1 MPRMS
6 RHAPGLGKA
15 LINDRF
21 GNKFKNRE
29 YIHSAELL
37 PDQDK
42 ADGVFQSVTE
52 RSTLDDFLATAEM
65 AGTEFTAERHNIH
78 FVNSDQKGI
87 YAIQIFM

>member
-29 YIHSAELL
+29 YVHSAELAL
-37 PDQDK
+37 DHDK
-42 ADGVFQSVTE
+42 SDGVLQSVTE

-65 AGTEFTAERHNIH
+65 AGTEFTAERQNIH
-78 FVNSDQKGI
+78 FVSSNQKGTND
-87 YAIQIFM
+87 